1 MLSIKCSGL
10 YPHFRQSRN
19 PHCEEYRIKLDG
31 GALLPNNEGDAAI
44 SGARMPVD
52 APKDSAG
59 EHNIS
64 GVDDT
69 IAECQS
75 GCTS

>member
-1 MLSIKCSGL
+1 MSILCKGCNAVVKRSGL

-44 SGARMPVD
+44 SGA
-52 APKDSAG
+52 
-59 EHNIS
+59 
-64 GVDDT
+64 
-69 IAECQS
+69 
-75 GCTS
+75 